1 MGKCLSLTHRSHSL
15 ITRLTRLANFFLFP
29 PEDQEPLHGDWSEQ
43 RTSNFIFILQV
54 IRSLV
59 SPTDNI
65 HSAIHSSQKVLLQSG
80 MLDLL
85 CKVLLAELGVTVD
98 VLSESVITVAEV
110 IRGNYANQEF
120 LAHSVLVGPD
130 ESER

>member
-1 MGKCLSLTHRSHSL
+1 
-15 ITRLTRLANFFLFP
+15 
-29 PEDQEPLHGDWSEQ
+29 
-43 RTSNFIFILQV
+43 
-54 IRSLV
+54 
-59 SPTDNI
+59 
-65 HSAIHSSQKVLLQSG
+65 

>member
-1 MGKCLSLTHRSHSL
+1 
-15 ITRLTRLANFFLFP
+15 
-29 PEDQEPLHGDWSEQ
+29 
-43 RTSNFIFILQV
+43 
-54 IRSLV
+54 
-59 SPTDNI
+59 
-65 HSAIHSSQKVLLQSG
+65 

-130 ESER
+130 ESERYGFLSTQCSVLTRPQKLGVVENF